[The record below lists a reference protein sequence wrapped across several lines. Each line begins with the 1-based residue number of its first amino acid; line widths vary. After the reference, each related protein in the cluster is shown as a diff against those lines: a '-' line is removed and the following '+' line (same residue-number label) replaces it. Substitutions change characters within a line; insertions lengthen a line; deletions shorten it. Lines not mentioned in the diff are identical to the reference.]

1 MQLCC
6 DQERLAAALKAVL
19 PAVPSRPL
27 MVTDAGVLLSSSDGH
42 PSTGSGHCL
51 EAAATDREIAIR
63 CRVGAQVAQPG
74 GAVLPARTIADL
86 VALLDATQVDL
97 ALDEKN
103 VLALRCGRTQ
113 AHVRGW
119 DIDEFP
125 PLPVPAGASVAR
137 VEARVLKD
145 AIGRVIYAASPDPA
159 RSSLS
164 GTLMQ
169 FEGDQVTLVAA
180 DGFRLAL
187 CTVPLVAPVDEPIEL
202 VVPTRGMREL
212 QKLIRKGDEEIAI
225 TLDEDQQHIVLEI
238 GDAVIACQLGGKYPD
253 YRAII
258 PEEWDVRAVIDRGA
272 LLQAC
277 RTARALSEQGSL
289 RVEFVPPGACS
300 EPAEGACPE
309 VGDGKLVI
317 SSTSVEAGDGR
328 TELKAEIEGAQAQVT
343 LSIRFLADAVT
354 AVSTK
359 RVSITGSA
367 PGEGQH
373 LPVLVQP
380 VGVEG
385 QLGLI
390 MPMQPGR

>member
-1 MQLCC
+1 
-6 DQERLAAALKAVL
+6 
-19 PAVPSRPL
+19 
-27 MVTDAGVLLSSSDGH
+27 
-42 PSTGSGHCL
+42 
-51 EAAATDREIAIR
+51 
-63 CRVGAQVAQPG
+63 
-74 GAVLPARTIADL
+74 
-86 VALLDATQVDL
+86 
-97 ALDEKN
+97 
-103 VLALRCGRTQ
+103 
-113 AHVRGW
+113 
-119 DIDEFP
+119 
-125 PLPVPAGASVAR
+125 LPVPAGAPVAR

-212 QKLIRKGDEEIAI
+212 QKLIRRRDDKVAI
-225 TLDEDQQHIVLEI
+225 NLDENQQHVVLEI

-258 PEEWDVRAVIDRGA
+258 PEEWDVHAVTDRTA

-328 TELKAEIEGAQAQVT
+328 TELKAEIEGALAQVT
-343 LSIRFLADAVT
+343 LSIRFLTDAVT

-359 RVSITGSA
+359 HVSITASA

>member
-1 MQLCC
+1 MQVLC

-27 MVTDAGVLLSSSDGH
+27 TVADAGVLLSSTDGH
-42 PSTGSGHCL
+42 L
-51 EAAATDREIAIR
+51 EAAATDREIAIQ

-74 GAVLPARTIADL
+74 GVVLPARTIADL
-86 VALLDATQVDL
+86 VTLLDAAQVDVTI
-97 ALDEKN
+97 DEKN

-119 DIDEFP
+119 DTDEFP
-125 PLPVPAGASVAR
+125 PLPVPAGAPVAR
-137 VEARVLKD
+137 MEARVLKD
-145 AIGRVIYAASPDPA
+145 TIGRVIYAASPDPA
-159 RSSLS
+159 RPSLS

-187 CTVPLVAPVDEPIEL
+187 TTVPLLAPVDEPLDL
-202 VVPTRGMREL
+202 VIPTWGMREL
-212 QKLIRKGDEEIAI
+212 QKLIRGGGDEVTI
-225 TLDEDQQHIVLEI
+225 TLDENRQQVVLEI
-238 GDAVIACQLGGKYPD
+238 GDVVISCQLGGQYPD

-277 RTARALSEQGSL
+277 RTARALSEHGSL
-289 RVEFVPPGACS
+289 RVEFIPPGPCS
-300 EPAEGACPE
+300 EPIEGACPN
-309 VGDGKLVI
+309 VADGKLVI
-317 SSTSVEAGDGR
+317 SSNSVEAGDGR
-328 TELKAEIEGAQAQVT
+328 TELEAEIEGAQAQVT

-359 RVSITGSA
+359 QVTITASV
-367 PGEGQH
+367 PHEGQH
-373 LPVLVQP
+373 LPVLVRP

-385 QLGLI
+385 QLGLV
-390 MPMQPGR
+390 MPMQSGR